1 MHGFNH
7 DKDINNVSFLQYF
20 TNESMIKDLYIPDK
34 VIFNELT
41 IDLL

>member
-7 DKDINNVSFLQYF
+7 DRDIYNVSFLQCF
-20 TNESMIKDLYIPDK
+20 TNGSMIKDLYIPDK
-34 VIFNELT
+34 VIFIELT